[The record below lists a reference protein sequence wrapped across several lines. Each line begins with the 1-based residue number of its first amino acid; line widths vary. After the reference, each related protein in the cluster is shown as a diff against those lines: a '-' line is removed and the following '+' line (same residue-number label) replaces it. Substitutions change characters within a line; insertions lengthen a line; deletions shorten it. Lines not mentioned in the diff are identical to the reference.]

1 MFKKAW
7 KKFLTRRF
15 NESANQSDMM
25 NKINEMSA
33 SVSGNMQEI
42 LACQILYYSNKD
54 KVFAFNHFFD
64 RDQPL
69 YYGRKYKQCGE
80 IKFYLPYA
88 LSDWIQAIILRTKDF
103 YGIEGLEKVDKYIP
117 KNAQILDIGANIGN
131 HSIYWA
137 MVKGAARIYA
147 FEPIKETYEMLCKN
161 ITLNNLQEKIQTFNF
176 ALGAKQSQGS
186 IKEFHIDNAGGT
198 SIQNDE
204 AGEIVIQS
212 LDELEKRGVF
222 TQKIDFVKIDVEC
235 FEDEVLRGGGVL
247 LCPTQTHYND
257 RNFPASISQSA

>member
-88 LSDWIQAIILRTKDF
+88 LSDWIQAIILRTRDF

-186 IKEFHIDNAGGT
+186 IKEFHIDNAGGQVFKMT
-198 SIQNDE
+198 KQVRLLSKVLMTWKKR
-204 AGEIVIQS
+204 ASS
-212 LDELEKRGVF
+212 LKKL
-222 TQKIDFVKIDVEC
+222 I
-235 FEDEVLRGGGVL
+235 L
-247 LCPTQTHYND
+247 
-257 RNFPASISQSA
+257 